1 MTLLLGPDCS
11 HYQSGIDLTKVASE
25 GHSFVIGKVSQGSS
39 SRDPQWP
46 LTRDQGKA
54 AGLLVAAYHYVD
66 TSNADRQA
74 ANCAGW
80 IGDKTIPIALDWEAG
95 GGNWANLL
103 AVLAA
108 FRRAG
113 LNVRLL
119 YTGPGYWQAQG
130 SPDMSGTGL
139 ALWKAHYPSTVTGTP
154 SGLYANVP
162 QSFWAPM
169 GGLETR
175 LLQFAETALVAGMTT
190 DCSAFLGTRDELAAL
205 LGITGGDPLTPE
217 EHQMLADLHD
227 RVARVETAW
236 AGGYTD
242 DKNTP
247 YDVFMYGKR
256 TNVEL
261 HQCWLAVQALAA
273 KVDALTA
280 LVKQQSPKA
289 P

>member
-1 MTLLLGPDCS
+1 MPVLLGADLS
-11 HYQSGIDLTKVASE
+11 HYQAGINLTKVAAE
-25 GHSFVIGKVSQGSS
+25 GHSFVLGKVSQGSS

-54 AGLLVAAYHYVD
+54 AGLIVVGYVYVD

-80 IGDKTIPIALDWEAG
+80 IGDPNIPVALDWEAG

-119 YTGPGYWQAQG
+119 YTGPWYHESQG
-130 SPDMSGTGL
+130 SPDMSKCGL
-139 ALWKAHYPSTVTGTP
+139 ALWKSRYPSTSPGTP
-154 SGLYANVP
+154 AGLYANVP
-162 QSFWAPM
+162 QSYWAPL

-175 LLQFAETALVAGMTT
+175 LLQFTDRALVAGKTA

-217 EHQMLADLHD
+217 EHQMLVDLHD
-227 RVARVETAW
+227 RVCRLETAW
-236 AGGYTD
+236 GGGVTD
-242 DKNTP
+242 ANNTP
-247 YDVFMYGKR
+247 YDMRLLVNR
-256 TNVEL
+256 IDVEC
-261 HQCWLAVQALAA
+261 HQARADIADLKAFIASKL
-273 KVDALTA
+273 
-280 LVKQQSPKA
+280 PKA

>member
-1 MTLLLGPDCS
+1 LGIDAS
-11 HYQSGIDLTKVASE
+11 HYQSGINLNAVASE
-25 GHSFVIGKVSQGSS
+25 GLEFCIGKISQGSS

-46 LTRDQGKA
+46 ATRDQGRA
-54 AGLLVAAYHYVD
+54 AGLIIAAYHYVD
-66 TSNADRQA
+66 VSNADRQA

-119 YTGPGYWQAQG
+119 YTGPGYWEAQG

-139 ALWKAHYPSTVTGTP
+139 ALWKAHYPSTVAGTP

-175 LLQFAETALVAGMTT
+175 LLQFAETAMVAGMTT
-190 DCSAFLGTRDELAAL
+190 DCSAFLGAIDELATL
-205 LGITGGDPLTPE
+205 LGTTGGNDLTPE
-217 EHQMLADLHD
+217 QDAMLRGIYQQNSGSAVPVEQWPGWPTWPGGSNEHLSLLDYL
-227 RVARVETAW
+227 RRNNERVE
-236 AGGYTD
+236 
-242 DKNTP
+242 
-247 YDVFMYGKR
+247 
-256 TNVEL
+256 
-261 HQCWLAVQALAA
+261 
-273 KVDALTA
+273 ALTA
-280 LVKQQSPKA
+280 DVADLKA
-289 P
+289 LIVAQIAAP